1 MKLFIYKLTISIFF
15 LYILFE
21 FTIGQRI
28 DYYTDK
34 LENLNNHQKRI
45 EFKEKLLIEIEKG
58 TKKENYFSETERL
71 VLSNFINKIIKELKI
86 GNN

>member
-1 MKLFIYKLTISIFF
+1 MKFFIYKLTISIFL

-34 LENLNNHQKRI
+34 LKNLDNHQKRI
-45 EFKEKLLIEIEKG
+45 EFKEKLLIEMDKG
-58 TKKENYFSETERL
+58 TKKDNFFTEKEKL
-71 VLSNFINKIIKELKI
+71 IISKFINKIIQELKI
-86 GNN
+86 DSN

>member
-34 LENLNNHQKRI
+34 LKSLNNHQKRI

-58 TKKENYFSETERL
+58 TKKENYF
-71 VLSNFINKIIKELKI
+71 
-86 GNN
+86 